1 MLNDAMQ
8 ILLQI
13 FLILNIFFT
22 VFIIFFERKNPA
34 STWAWIIVLNILPY
48 FGFIIYL
55 MFGLEARKHKI
66 FILKSKRDYDL
77 YNEYL
82 ALVKDRNY
90 FIDQQKA
97 IQNSKNILQIPEYES
112 FSDMVYMNY
121 KSSLS
126 SVTLN
131 NKLTLFNDGQE
142 KFDSLINDI
151 ENAQKFIH
159 IQYYI
164 FRDDELGHKILNLL
178 TKKANEGLEVKLLID
193 GMGCIKNHKHFCDK
207 LIKAGGKVVY
217 FLPPYFFRVNFRNHR
232 KICVIDGTI
241 GYIGGFNIGDEYLGK
256 SKKFNFWRDSHIKI
270 YGDATKQLEL
280 RFIMDWNFCQM
291 DNIKLEEKYFP
302 RIQIIDC
309 TTMQIVSSGPDTHW
323 PSIQYNYFKMI
334 NEANKSIYI
343 QTPYFIPEDSVL
355 EALKI
360 AALSGI
366 DVRIIIPAK
375 PDHPFVYWANLSY
388 IGELLESGAKCY
400 KYEKGFIHSKLILI
414 DGKISSVGTA
424 NMDIRSFKLNF
435 EINSII
441 YDKNV
446 TAQFENAFDNDLENC
461 SQIMKEDYIHRSNF
475 VKIKESISRLFSPLL

>member
-1 MLNDAMQ
+1 
-8 ILLQI
+8 
-13 FLILNIFFT
+13 
-22 VFIIFFERKNPA
+22 
-34 STWAWIIVLNILPY
+34 
-48 FGFIIYL
+48 
-55 MFGLEARKHKI
+55 
-66 FILKSKRDYDL
+66 
-77 YNEYL
+77 
-82 ALVKDRNY
+82 
-90 FIDQQKA
+90 
-97 IQNSKNILQIPEYES
+97 
-112 FSDMVYMNY
+112 
-121 KSSLS
+121 
-126 SVTLN
+126 
-131 NKLTLFNDGQE
+131 
-142 KFDSLINDI
+142 
-151 ENAQKFIH
+151 
-159 IQYYI
+159 
-164 FRDDELGHKILNLL
+164 
-178 TKKANEGLEVKLLID
+178 
-193 GMGCIKNHKHFCDK
+193 
-207 LIKAGGKVVY
+207 
-217 FLPPYFFRVNFRNHR
+217 
-232 KICVIDGTI
+232 
-241 GYIGGFNIGDEYLGK
+241 
-256 SKKFNFWRDSHIKI
+256 
-270 YGDATKQLEL
+270 
-280 RFIMDWNFCQM
+280 M

-343 QTPYFIPEDSVL
+343 QTPYFILEDSVL

-366 DVRIIIPAK
+366 DVKIIIPAK